1 MGRTIPGENGEVI
14 GWRSLR
20 SLALIRRIT
29 FSVYDVKQ
37 AHQREFWVGQGQKDG
52 EQWKQYQGTKYD
64 KSLGFGIGNFGH
76 CLGLISRQ
84 MLLLILNH

>member
-37 AHQREFWVGQGQKDG
+37 AHQREF
-52 EQWKQYQGTKYD
+52 
-64 KSLGFGIGNFGH
+64 
-76 CLGLISRQ
+76 
-84 MLLLILNH
+84 

>member
-1 MGRTIPGENGEVI
+1 MGRTIPGENGEEVI

-37 AHQREFWVGQGQKDG
+37 AHQREF
-52 EQWKQYQGTKYD
+52 
-64 KSLGFGIGNFGH
+64 
-76 CLGLISRQ
+76 
-84 MLLLILNH
+84 